1 MIIKQILQKQI
12 FLSVLFFKFND
23 KLIVIIISH
32 KNNHFTLYE
41 IKLSFKISSLE
52 SYVSSTFPS
61 LREQLK

>member
-1 MIIKQILQKQI
+1 MIIKQILLKQI

-32 KNNHFTLYE
+32 KNNQFALYE

-61 LREQLK
+61 L